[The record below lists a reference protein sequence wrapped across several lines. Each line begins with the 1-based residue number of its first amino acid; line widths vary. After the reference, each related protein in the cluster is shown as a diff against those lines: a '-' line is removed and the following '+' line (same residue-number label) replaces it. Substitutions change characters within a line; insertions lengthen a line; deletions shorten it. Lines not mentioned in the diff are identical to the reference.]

1 MGCEAQPVQT
11 RNRPPLRAMA
21 RGCVMGTDSILLS
34 RLRVFRLP
42 YMLLPRGLVMR
53 EIPARF
59 SLCGAFFVGA
69 TIFVLAFLAYF
80 VRSGMGGGQIQD
92 GLGRTLEPSPWIISL
107 IMQTD
112 HWAGWPYF
120 PIDFVVFWGG
130 VGAAFILL
138 TAGLRKSNQS

>member
-1 MGCEAQPVQT
+1 MGP
-11 RNRPPLRAMA
+11 N
-21 RGCVMGTDSILLS
+21 SILLS
-34 RLRVFRLP
+34 RLRVCRLP

-80 VRSGMGGGQIQD
+80 VRAGMGVGQIQD
-92 GLGRTLEPSPWIISL
+92 GLGRTLEPSPWFISL

-112 HWAGWPYF
+112 HWAGWIYF
-120 PIDFVVFWGG
+120 LIDSVVFWGG
-130 VGAAFILL
+130 VGVVFILL
-138 TAGLRKSNQS
+138 TAGLSLRPPRKLNRS